1 MEHVDAILLQTIL
14 KDLTKF
20 SGSQQQHVNDWLL
33 TINQKFDACEP
44 QRRKWAVAFL
54 SDEALKKQGDT
65 EEFTQ
70 YYADMTKLCTYYNPV
85 MSNKERLDR
94 LKLGMNNSL
103 LNRCSG
109 SIFTS
114 PQELLAYIQRF
125 ELDQQFIK
133 ILSSSSDRK
142 DDNIRKLSPTSTSPQ
157 QYPTFTRI
165 NSILS
170 PTPFR
175 QGNRRTTKILRCY
188 HCGNSDHF
196 IRHCPKRPRK
206 CCGTNPSLVY
216 INVYVNNRQTRALID
231 SGAAHSFITQS
242 ALSKIRHSP
251 LLPSK
256 TVAHLA
262 DSSTPL
268 HIIGEVN
275 LHIRAL
281 KTDTPITALVVKH
294 LNSDFILG
302 SNWFVETGA
311 RIEYDRHQVS
321 IRSYNGRSCIPFDK
335 HIDTLALDL
344 KLLSSITIPPR
355 EANVIQAKTDVSSA
369 NLVYFHPDTDFLQYK
384 SVSMIPAMV
393 KVTDY
398 TTVIKIYNNSDRTR
412 TLYKNAVI
420 GQITHTPGDVESFSI
435 PSPISPSPRDSSTLN
450 SIRTTTTS
458 RSTQT
463 LLQNC
468 SRPYP
473 KTVDQRRELQK
484 VIQGMMT
491 NNQIRPSNSPW
502 SSPVI
507 LHKKPNGGIRF
518 LGDYR
523 KLNSVTKKDSFPQ
536 PTTEE
541 LVQRLGEHTYF
552 TKLDLKSGYFQ
563 IPIDEQDKEKTAFI
577 TQDGLW
583 EFNVLPQGVM
593 NGPPTFQRIMHN
605 LIGNGRWDYVVVY
618 LDDIL
623 IFSKTFEDHKRH
635 LNEVLSILNQASF
648 QVNPEK
654 CTITVREIE
663 FLSDVINKDQI
674 KPSPEKI
681 RAIIELSPPKT
692 LNEANE
698 FIGKLNWYR
707 KFIPHFAEIAAPIHK
722 VTNKTKKTKHEFY

>member
-1 MEHVDAILLQTIL
+1 M
-14 KDLTKF
+14 
-20 SGSQQQHVNDWLL
+20 QQQHVNDWLL
-33 TINQKFDACEP
+33 IINQKFDACELTEP

-54 SDEALKKQGDT
+54 SDEALKWYTRQLIKFETWNDLQNALRDNFPSAPEPSQSLRHQQILLRKQGDT

-85 MSNKERLDR
+85 MSNEERLDR

-133 ILSSSSDRK
+133 ILSSSSGSK
-142 DDNIRKLSPTSTSPQ
+142 DDNIRKLSPTSNSPQ

-165 NSILS
+165 DSILS
-170 PTPFR
+170 PTPFQ
-175 QGNRRTTKILRCY
+175 QGNCRTMKILRCY

-206 CCGTNPSLVY
+206 YCGTNPSLVY

-231 SGAAHSFITQS
+231 SGAAHSSITQS
-242 ALSKIRHSP
+242 ALSKIRHSS

-262 DSSTPL
+262 DSTTPL

-281 KTDTPITALVVKH
+281 KIDSLITALVVKH

-302 SNWFVETGA
+302 FNWFVETGA

-321 IRSYNGRSCIPFDK
+321 IRSF
-335 HIDTLALDL
+335 

-355 EANVIQAKTDVSSA
+355 EASVIQAKTDVSSA
-369 NLVYFHPDTDFLQYK
+369 NLVYFHPDTDFLQCK
-384 SVSMIPAMV
+384 SVSMVPAMV

-398 TTVIKIYNNSDRTR
+398 TTFIKIYNNSDRTR

-435 PSPISPSPRDSSTLN
+435 PSPISPSPQDSSTLN

-458 RSTQT
+458 RSTSDTIAKLVAHICDPLERNNLQT
-463 LLQNC
+463 ILSSHAKIFDSSKITQAHTSLQHTINTGDALPIS

-484 VIQGMMT
+484 VIQDMMT

-507 LHKKPNGGIRF
+507 LHKKANGGIRF
-518 LGDYR
+518 LVDYR

-541 LVQRLGEHTYF
+541 LVQRLGGHTYF

-577 TQDGLW
+577 IQDGVW
-583 EFNVLPQGVM
+583 EFNVLPQGVT

-605 LIGNGRWDYVVVY
+605 LIGNGR
-618 LDDIL
+618 
-623 IFSKTFEDHKRH
+623 
-635 LNEVLSILNQASF
+635 
-648 QVNPEK
+648 NPEK

-663 FLSDVINKDQI
+663 FLSHVINKDQI
-674 KPSPEKI
+674 N
-681 RAIIELSPPKT
+681 
-692 LNEANE
+692 LNA
-698 FIGKLNWYR
+698 Y
-707 KFIPHFAEIAAPIHK
+707 
-722 VTNKTKKTKHEFY
+722 